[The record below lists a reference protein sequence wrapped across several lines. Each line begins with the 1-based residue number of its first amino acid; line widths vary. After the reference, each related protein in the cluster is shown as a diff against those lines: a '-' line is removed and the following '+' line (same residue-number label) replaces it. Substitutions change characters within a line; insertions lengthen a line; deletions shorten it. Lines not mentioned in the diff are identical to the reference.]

1 MAGLRHPPPS
11 FLTGEGMTRLTIR
24 RGGTNRVRATFVAD
38 QSAGIARNLSGL
50 TLILID
56 QSPNIAPPAL
66 AIVPPATGGQIEV
79 LWTDEQTAPLAPG
92 AGKVWLTL
100 GFEND
105 SGEREVLPT
114 LTFDVE

>member
-1 MAGLRHPPPS
+1 
-11 FLTGEGMTRLTIR
+11 MTRLIIR
-24 RGGTNRVRATFVAD
+24 RGGTKRVRATFFAD
-38 QSAGIARNLSGL
+38 HGAGIARDLSGL
-50 TLILID
+50 ALMVID

-66 AIVPPATGGQIEV
+66 AILPPATGGQIEV
-79 LWTDEQTAPLAPG
+79 LWTDEQTAPLKAG
-92 AGKVWLTL
+92 AGWVWLTL

>member
-1 MAGLRHPPPS
+1 
-11 FLTGEGMTRLTIR
+11 MTRLTIR
-24 RGGTNRVRATFVAD
+24 RGGTKRVRATFFAD

-56 QSPNIAPPAL
+56 QSPNIAPPSF
-66 AIVPPATGGQIEV
+66 AILPPATGGQIEV

-114 LTFDVE
+114 ITFDVE